1 MFSKALPILLG
12 VLLGYI
18 GGMLAVGHAQ
28 FYAGASVGQSYQY
41 GMGDDHID
49 RSACNYYRMDRS
61 SLAPTLFLGY
71 RYHVLGVEVGAGKL
85 FRSSWEADCPASLGS
100 QRLQASQQYLR
111 LQAYVPFIG
120 GTEVVPFVGAARVRF
135 TNSEEQDYRAPFVT
149 PAGHFTNYTT
159 GKETS
164 PFFGVGLQ
172 KNVGDFFGRIE
183 IQKMQYVAEDYWT
196 ARGFHNS
203 VKTVSLAI
211 GRYF

>member
-1 MFSKALPILLG
+1 MRRLGKDLALVGLGLLIG
-12 VLLGYI
+12 IAIRAGFTQVYVGGALGES
-18 GGMLAVGHAQ
+18 
-28 FYAGASVGQSYQY
+28 FQY
-41 GMGDDHID
+41 GIGDDSID
-49 RSACNYYRMDRS
+49 RSACAYYKQDRS
-61 SLAPTLFLGY
+61 SFIKTLFAGY
-71 RYHVLGVEVGAGKL
+71 RYHVVGIEAGAGDL
-85 FRSSWEADCPASLGS
+85 FHSTWKADCPASLGS
-100 QRLQASQQYLR
+100 QDIKASQQYLR
-111 LQAYVPFIG
+111 LNAYVPFIF
-120 GTEVVPFVGAARVRF
+120 GTEVNPFVGRARVRF

-149 PAGHFTNYTT
+149 TAGHFTNYTT